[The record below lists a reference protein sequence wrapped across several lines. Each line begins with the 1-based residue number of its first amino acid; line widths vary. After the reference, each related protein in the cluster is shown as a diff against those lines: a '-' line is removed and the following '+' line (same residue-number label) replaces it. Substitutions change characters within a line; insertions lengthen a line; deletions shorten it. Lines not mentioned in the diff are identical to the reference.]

1 MKSILIQEHE
11 RLCIEQNDMYDNL
24 SLVRW
29 DKPMEHDPWGY
40 YASYII
46 GAEWI
51 DDKEALVVTTKRGM
65 EEIDFLTMFM
75 TCFSSDVSV
84 KSFAEIYNIDCEA
97 PVIHAPSLKGVLS
110 PLIVLHF
117 LGIVSRIKS
126 LKKGYVHYS
135 ENLKKVKGHIQVM
148 KNERKNIASKRFDR
162 VFCDFDEYTVDIP
175 ENRLIKK
182 ALLFSS
188 QILRTITQN
197 HSIGNKA
204 KLMLSKSLAL
214 FENVSDEVQVKEV
227 SLIKGHKL
235 FSEYNEAVR
244 LAKLILR
251 RYDYSISKTS
261 SLDEN
266 VPPFTLDMSLL
277 YEHYVY
283 GLLNEAYGNKISY
296 QFKGKT
302 GFPDFLYCATEFK
315 AILDTKYIPKYES
328 SSLDNNVIRQL
339 SVYSR
344 DIPILRHLGYEDIDE
359 ESPRPNVPCI
369 IIYSKEGNV
378 VRNPFIKNWTS
389 NLATRLRTVACQAKL
404 RLVNSWLKEE
414 RRHDYQIERKSL
426 FHLLS
431 DTEIQ
436 PSGCRTYLS
445 RP

>member
-84 KSFAEIYNIDCEA
+84 ESFAEIYNIDCEA

-117 LGIVSRIKS
+117 LGVVSRIKS

-339 SVYSR
+339 SGYSR
-344 DIPILRHLGYEDIDE
+344 DIPILRHLGYEDINE
-359 ESPRPNVPCI
+359 ESPIPNVPCI
-369 IIYSKEGNV
+369 IIYPKEGNV
-378 VRNPFIKNWTS
+378 VRNPFMKKNLRDLCTTPVRKLARFYKICIPLPVMGS
-389 NLATRLRTVACQAKL
+389 NK
-404 RLVNSWLKEE
+404 
-414 RRHDYQIERKSL
+414 
-426 FHLLS
+426 
-431 DTEIQ
+431 
-436 PSGCRTYLS
+436 
-445 RP
+445 

>member
-84 KSFAEIYNIDCEA
+84 ESFAEIYNIDCEA

-266 VPPFTLDMSLL
+266 VPPFTLNMSLL

-302 GFPDFLYCATEFK
+302 GSPDFLYYATGFK

-339 SVYSR
+339 SGYSR
-344 DIPILRHLGYEDIDE
+344 DIPILRHLGYEDINE
-359 ESPRPNVPCI
+359 ESPIPNVPCI
-369 IIYSKEGNV
+369 IIYPKEGNV
-378 VRNPFIKNWTS
+378 VRNPFMKKNLRDLCTTPVRKLARFYKICIPLPVMGS
-389 NLATRLRTVACQAKL
+389 NK
-404 RLVNSWLKEE
+404 
-414 RRHDYQIERKSL
+414 
-426 FHLLS
+426 
-431 DTEIQ
+431 
-436 PSGCRTYLS
+436 
-445 RP
+445 

>member
-11 RLCIEQNDMYDNL
+11 RLSIEQNDRYDNL

-40 YASYII
+40 YASYVI

-75 TCFSSDVSV
+75 TCFSSDLPVE
-84 KSFAEIYNIDCEA
+84 SFAEIYDIDCET

-117 LGIVSRIKS
+117 LGVVCRIKS
-126 LKKGYVHYS
+126 LKKGYVHYCK
-135 ENLKKVKGHIQVM
+135 NLKKVKGHIQVM
-148 KNERKNIASKRFDR
+148 NNERKNIASKRFDR
-162 VFCDFDEYTVDIP
+162 VFCNFDEYTVDIP

-188 QILRTITQN
+188 QILRTITEN
-197 HSIGNKA
+197 HSIGNKV

-214 FENVSDEVQVKEV
+214 FENVSDEVQIKEV

-235 FSEYNEAVR
+235 FSEYNEAIR

-251 RYDYSISKTS
+251 RYDYSISKIS

-266 VPPFTLDMSLL
+266 IPPFTLDMSLL

-283 GLLNEAYGNKISY
+283 GLLNEAYGDKISY

-302 GFPDFLYCATEFK
+302 GFPDFLYCTTGFK
-315 AILDTKYIPKYES
+315 AILDTKYIPKYET

-339 SVYSR
+339 SGYSR
-344 DIPILRHLGYEDIDE
+344 DIPILRHLGYKDIDE
-359 ESPRPNVPCI
+359 ESPIPNVPCI
-369 IIYSKEGNV
+369 IIYPKEGNV
-378 VRNPFIKNWTS
+378 VRNPFVKK
-389 NLATRLRTVACQAKL
+389 KL
-404 RLVNSWLKEE
+404 RDLCTTPV
-414 RRHDYQIERKSL
+414 RKLARFYKICIPLPVMGSNK
-426 FHLLS
+426 
-431 DTEIQ
+431 
-436 PSGCRTYLS
+436 
-445 RP
+445 

>member
-1 MKSILIQEHE
+1 VE
-11 RLCIEQNDMYDNL
+11 
-24 SLVRW
+24 
-29 DKPMEHDPWGY
+29 
-40 YASYII
+40 
-46 GAEWI
+46 
-51 DDKEALVVTTKRGM
+51 
-65 EEIDFLTMFM
+65 
-75 TCFSSDVSV
+75 
-84 KSFAEIYNIDCEA
+84 SFAEIYNIDSEA

-117 LGIVSRIKS
+117 LGVVSRIKS

-175 ENRLIKK
+175 GNRLIKK

-188 QILRTITQN
+188 QILRTITEN
-197 HSIGNKA
+197 HSIGNRCKM
-204 KLMLSKSLAL
+204 MLSKSLAL
-214 FENVSDEVQVKEV
+214 FENVSAEVQIKEV

-283 GLLNEAYGNKISY
+283 GLLNEAYGDKISY
-296 QFKGKT
+296 QFNGKT
-302 GFPDFLYCATEFK
+302 GFPDFLYCATGFK

-339 SVYSR
+339 SGYSR
-344 DIPILRHLGYEDIDE
+344 DIPILHHLGYEDIDE
-359 ESPRPNVPCI
+359 ESPIPNVPCV
-369 IIYSKEGNV
+369 IIYPKEGRDV
-378 VRNPFIKNWTS
+378 KNPFTN
-389 NLATRLRTVACQAKL
+389 
-404 RLVNSWLKEE
+404 
-414 RRHDYQIERKSL
+414 KSL
-426 FHLLS
+426 RDLCTTPVRKLARFYKVCVPLPVMGSNKYNYGKRL
-431 DTEIQ
+431 
-436 PSGCRTYLS
+436 
-445 RP
+445 

>member
-84 KSFAEIYNIDCEA
+84 ESFAEIYNIDCEA

-162 VFCDFDEYTVDIP
+162 VFCVFDEYTVDIP

-204 KLMLSKSLAL
+204 KLILSKSLAL

-302 GFPDFLYCATEFK
+302 GFPDFLYYATGFK

-339 SVYSR
+339 SGYSR
-344 DIPILRHLGYEDIDE
+344 DIPILRHLGYEDINE
-359 ESPRPNVPCI
+359 ESPIPNVPCI
-369 IIYSKEGNV
+369 IIYPKEGNV
-378 VRNPFIKNWTS
+378 VRNPFMKKNLRDLCTTPVRKLARFYKICIPLPVMGS
-389 NLATRLRTVACQAKL
+389 NK
-404 RLVNSWLKEE
+404 
-414 RRHDYQIERKSL
+414 
-426 FHLLS
+426 
-431 DTEIQ
+431 
-436 PSGCRTYLS
+436 
-445 RP
+445 

>member
-1 MKSILIQEHE
+1 MKSILIQEHKC
-11 RLCIEQNDMYDNL
+11 LSIEHNDRYDNL

-29 DKPMEHDPWGY
+29 DKPMEHKPWGY

-51 DDKEALVVTTKRGM
+51 DEKEALVVTTKRGM

-75 TCFSSDVSV
+75 TCFSSDLSV
-84 KSFAEIYNIDCEA
+84 ESFAGIYDIDSEA
-97 PVIHAPSLKGVLS
+97 QVIHAPSLKGVLS

-117 LGIVSRIKS
+117 LGVVSRIKS

-135 ENLKKVKGHIQVM
+135 ENLKKVKGRIQVM

-162 VFCDFDEYTVDIP
+162 VFCNFDEYTVDIP

-283 GLLNEAYGNKISY
+283 GLLNEAYGDKITY
-296 QFKGKT
+296 QFEGET
-302 GFPDFLYCATEFK
+302 GRPDFLYCATEFK

-339 SVYSR
+339 SGYSR
-344 DIPILRHLGYEDIDE
+344 DIPILQHLGYEDIDE
-359 ESPRPNVPCI
+359 ESPIPNVPCI
-369 IIYSKEGNV
+369 IIYPKEGNV
-378 VRNPFIKNWTS
+378 ERNPFVKK
-389 NLATRLRTVACQAKL
+389 KL
-404 RLVNSWLKEE
+404 RDLCTTPV
-414 RRHDYQIERKSL
+414 RKLARFYKICIPLPVMGSNK
-426 FHLLS
+426 
-431 DTEIQ
+431 
-436 PSGCRTYLS
+436 
-445 RP
+445 

>member
-11 RLCIEQNDMYDNL
+11 RLSIEHNDRYDNL
-24 SLVRW
+24 NLVRW

-40 YASYII
+40 YASYVI

-75 TCFSSDVSV
+75 TCFSSDLSV
-84 KSFAEIYNIDCEA
+84 DSFAKIYNIDSEA

-117 LGIVSRIKS
+117 IGVVSRIKS

-188 QILRTITQN
+188 QILRIITEN

-214 FENVSDEVQVKEV
+214 FENVTDEVQIKEV

-266 VPPFTLDMSLL
+266 VPPFTLNMSLL

-296 QFKGKT
+296 QFNGKT
-302 GFPDFLYCATEFK
+302 GFPDFLYCSTGFK

-339 SVYSR
+339 SGYSR
-344 DIPILRHLGYEDIDE
+344 DISILHHLGYEDIDE
-359 ESPRPNVPCI
+359 ESPIPNVPCV
-369 IIYSKEGNV
+369 IIYPKEGRNV
-378 VRNPFIKNWTS
+378 KNPFANK
-389 NLATRLRTVACQAKL
+389 RLRDLCTTPVRKL
-404 RLVNSWLKEE
+404 ARFYKVCVPLPVMGTNK
-414 RRHDYQIERKSL
+414 
-426 FHLLS
+426 
-431 DTEIQ
+431 
-436 PSGCRTYLS
+436 
-445 RP
+445 

>member
-11 RLCIEQNDMYDNL
+11 RLSIEHNDRYDNL
-24 SLVRW
+24 NLVRW

-40 YASYII
+40 YASYVI

-75 TCFSSDVSV
+75 MCFSSDLSV
-84 KSFAEIYNIDCEA
+84 ESFAEIYNIDSEA

-117 LGIVSRIKS
+117 LGVVSRIKS

-135 ENLKKVKGHIQVM
+135 ENLKKVKGHIRVM

-188 QILRTITQN
+188 QILRTITEN
-197 HSIGNKA
+197 HSIGNRCKM
-204 KLMLSKSLAL
+204 MLSKSLAL
-214 FENVSDEVQVKEV
+214 FENVSAEVQIKEV

-283 GLLNEAYGNKISY
+283 GLLNEAYGDKIKY

-302 GFPDFLYCATEFK
+302 GFPDFLYCSTGFK
-315 AILDTKYIPKYES
+315 AILDTKYIPEYYKS

-339 SVYSR
+339 SGYSR
-344 DIPILRHLGYEDIDE
+344 DIPVLRRLGYEDIGE
-359 ESPRPNVPCI
+359 ESPIPNVPCV
-369 IIYSKEGNV
+369 IIYPKEGLDV
-378 VRNPFIKNWTS
+378 KNPFANKRPRDLCTTPVRK
-389 NLATRLRTVACQAKL
+389 LARFYKVCVPLPVMGTNK
-404 RLVNSWLKEE
+404 
-414 RRHDYQIERKSL
+414 
-426 FHLLS
+426 
-431 DTEIQ
+431 
-436 PSGCRTYLS
+436 
-445 RP
+445 

>member
-11 RLCIEQNDMYDNL
+11 RLSIEHNDRYDNL
-24 SLVRW
+24 NLVRW

-40 YASYII
+40 YASYVI

-65 EEIDFLTMFM
+65 EEIDFLTIFM
-75 TCFSSDVSV
+75 MCFSSDLSV
-84 KSFAEIYNIDCEA
+84 ESFAEIYNIDSEA

-117 LGIVSRIKS
+117 LGVVSRIKS

-188 QILRTITQN
+188 QILRIITEN
-197 HSIGNKA
+197 HSIRNKA

-214 FENVSDEVQVKEV
+214 FENVTDEVQIKEV

-296 QFKGKT
+296 QFNGKT
-302 GFPDFLYCATEFK
+302 GFPDFLYCATGFK

-339 SVYSR
+339 SGYSR
-344 DIPILRHLGYEDIDE
+344 DIPILHHLGYEDIDE
-359 ESPRPNVPCI
+359 ESPIPDVPCI
-369 IIYSKEGNV
+369 IIYPNEGNV
-378 VRNPFIKNWTS
+378 VSNPFVKK
-389 NLATRLRTVACQAKL
+389 KL
-404 RLVNSWLKEE
+404 RDLCTTPV
-414 RRHDYQIERKSL
+414 RKL
-426 FHLLS
+426 ARFYKICIPLPVMG
-431 DTEIQ
+431 TNK
-436 PSGCRTYLS
+436 
-445 RP
+445 

>member
-1 MKSILIQEHE
+1 MISIQEHQ
-11 RLCIEQNDMYDNL
+11 RLSIEHNDRYDNL
-24 SLVRW
+24 NLVRW

-40 YASYII
+40 YASYVI

-75 TCFSSDVSV
+75 TCFSSDLSV
-84 KSFAEIYNIDCEA
+84 ESFAKIYNIDSEA

-117 LGIVSRIKS
+117 IGVVSRIKS

-188 QILRTITQN
+188 QILRIITEN

-214 FENVSDEVQVKEV
+214 FENVTDEVQIKEV

-266 VPPFTLDMSLL
+266 VPPFTLNMSLL

-283 GLLNEAYGNKISY
+283 RLLNEAYGNKISY
-296 QFKGKT
+296 QFNGKT
-302 GFPDFLYCATEFK
+302 GFPDFLYCSTGFK

-339 SVYSR
+339 SGYSR
-344 DIPILRHLGYEDIDE
+344 DIPILHHLGYEDIDE
-359 ESPRPNVPCI
+359 ESPIPNVPCV
-369 IIYSKEGNV
+369 IIY
-378 VRNPFIKNWTS
+378 P
-389 NLATRLRTVACQAKL
+389 
-404 RLVNSWLKEE
+404 KEE
-414 RRHDYQIERKSL
+414 RNVKNPFANKRLRDLCTSPVRKL
-426 FHLLS
+426 ARFYKVCVPL
-431 DTEIQ
+431 
-436 PSGCRTYLS
+436 PVSGANQ
-445 RP
+445 

>member
-1 MKSILIQEHE
+1 MKSILIQEHDC
-11 RLCIEQNDMYDNL
+11 LSIEQNDRYDNL

-29 DKPMEHDPWGY
+29 DKPIECDPWGY
-40 YASYII
+40 YASYVI

-75 TCFSSDVSV
+75 MCFSSDLSV
-84 KSFAEIYNIDCEA
+84 ESFAEIYNIDSEA

-117 LGIVSRIKS
+117 LGVVSRIKS

-135 ENLKKVKGHIQVM
+135 ENMKKVKGHIQVM

-188 QILRTITQN
+188 QILRTITEN
-197 HSIGNKA
+197 HSIGNRC

-214 FENVSDEVQVKEV
+214 FENVSDEVQIKEV

-283 GLLNEAYGNKISY
+283 GLLNEAYGDKISY
-296 QFKGKT
+296 QFHGKT
-302 GFPDFLYCATEFK
+302 GVPDFLYCSTGFK

-339 SVYSR
+339 SGYSR
-344 DIPILRHLGYEDIDE
+344 DIPILRQLGYEDMDE
-359 ESPRPNVPCI
+359 ESPIPNIPCV
-369 IIYSKEGNV
+369 IIYPKEGSDV
-378 VRNPFIKNWTS
+378 KNPFQNK
-389 NLATRLRTVACQAKL
+389 KL
-404 RLVNSWLKEE
+404 RDLCTSPV
-414 RRHDYQIERKSL
+414 RKL
-426 FHLLS
+426 ARFYKVCVPL
-431 DTEIQ
+431 
-436 PSGCRTYLS
+436 PVSGANQ
-445 RP
+445 

>member
-11 RLCIEQNDMYDNL
+11 RLSIEHNDRYDNL
-24 SLVRW
+24 NLVRW

-40 YASYII
+40 YASYVI

-75 TCFSSDVSV
+75 MCFSSDLSV
-84 KSFAEIYNIDCEA
+84 ESFAEIYNIDSEA

-117 LGIVSRIKS
+117 LGVVSRIKS

-135 ENLKKVKGHIQVM
+135 ENLKKVKGRIQVM

-182 ALLFSS
+182 ALLFCS
-188 QILRTITQN
+188 QILRIITEN
-197 HSIGNKA
+197 HSMGNKA

-214 FENVSDEVQVKEV
+214 FENVTDEVQIKEV

-266 VPPFTLDMSLL
+266 VPPFTLNMSLL

-283 GLLNEAYGNKISY
+283 GLLNEAYGDKITY
-296 QFKGKT
+296 QFSGKT
-302 GFPDFLYCATEFK
+302 GSPDFLYCSTGFK

-339 SVYSR
+339 SGYSR
-344 DIPILRHLGYEDIDE
+344 DIPILWHLGYEDIVE
-359 ESPRPNVPCI
+359 ESPIPKVPCV
-369 IIYSKEGNV
+369 IIYPKEGHDEK
-378 VRNPFIKNWTS
+378 NPFANK
-389 NLATRLRTVACQAKL
+389 RLRDLCTTPVRKL
-404 RLVNSWLKEE
+404 ARFYKICVPLPIMGSNK
-414 RRHDYQIERKSL
+414 
-426 FHLLS
+426 
-431 DTEIQ
+431 
-436 PSGCRTYLS
+436 
-445 RP
+445 

>member
-1 MKSILIQEHE
+1 MNHILIREHE
-11 RLCIEQNDMYDNL
+11 CLGIEQNNRYDNL

-51 DDKEALVVTTKRGM
+51 NDKEALIVTTKRGM
-65 EEIDFLTMFM
+65 EKIDFLTMFM
-75 TCFSSDVSV
+75 TCFSSDLSV
-84 KSFAEIYNIDCEA
+84 ESFADIYSIDIEA

-117 LGIVSRIKS
+117 LGVVRRIKS

-135 ENLKKVKGHIQVM
+135 ENQKKVKGHIQVM

-162 VFCDFDEYTVDIP
+162 IFCDFDEYTVDIP

-188 QILRTITQN
+188 QMLRTITEK

-214 FENVSDEVQVKEV
+214 FENVTDDVQIKEV

-235 FSEYNEAVR
+235 FSEYKEAVR
-244 LAKLILR
+244 LAKLILQ
-251 RYDYSISKTS
+251 RYDYSISRTS

-266 VPPFTLDMSLL
+266 VIPFTLNMSLL

-283 GLLNEAYGNKISY
+283 GLLNEAYGDKISY

-302 GFPDFLYCATEFK
+302 GSPDFLYRSTRFK
-315 AILDTKYIPKYES
+315 AILDTKYIPKYEN

-339 SVYSR
+339 SGYSR
-344 DIPILRHLGYEDIDE
+344 DIPILRHLGYEEIDE
-359 ESPRPNVPCI
+359 KSPIPNVPCI
-369 IIYSKEGNV
+369 IIYPKEGNGIK
-378 VRNPFIKNWTS
+378 NPFMKK
-389 NLATRLRTVACQAKL
+389 KL
-404 RLVNSWLKEE
+404 RDLCTTPV
-414 RRHDYQIERKSL
+414 RKL
-426 FHLLS
+426 ARFYKICIPLPVMGS
-431 DTEIQ
+431 DK
-436 PSGCRTYLS
+436 
-445 RP
+445 

>member
-11 RLCIEQNDMYDNL
+11 RLSLEQNDRYANL

-40 YASYII
+40 YASYVI

-51 DDKEALVVTTKRGM
+51 DDKEALIVTTKRGM

-75 TCFSSDVSV
+75 TCFSSDLSV
-84 KSFAEIYNIDCEA
+84 ESFSEIYNIDSEA

-117 LGIVSRIKS
+117 LGVVSRIKS

-135 ENLKKVKGHIQVM
+135 ENLRKVKGHIQVM

-188 QILRTITQN
+188 QILRTITEN

-204 KLMLSKSLAL
+204 KLMLTKSLAL
-214 FENVSDEVQVKEV
+214 FENVTDEVQIKEV
-227 SLIKGHKL
+227 SQIKGHKL

-244 LAKLILR
+244 LAKLILQ

-261 SLDEN
+261 SLNEN
-266 VPPFTLDMSLL
+266 VTPFTLDMSLL

-283 GLLNEAYGNKISY
+283 GLLNEAYGDKISY
-296 QFKGKT
+296 QVKGKT
-302 GFPDFLYCATEFK
+302 GLPDFLYCSTGFK
-315 AILDTKYIPKYES
+315 AILDTKYIPKYEN
-328 SSLDNNVIRQL
+328 SSLDQNVIRQL
-339 SVYSR
+339 GGYSR
-344 DIPILRHLGYEDIDE
+344 DILILRHLGYEDIEE
-359 ESPRPNVPCI
+359 ESPVPDVPCI
-369 IIYSKEGNV
+369 IIYPKEKEGCDV
-378 VRNPFIKNWTS
+378 KNPFANKRLGDLCTTS
-389 NLATRLRTVACQAKL
+389 VRKL
-404 RLVNSWLKEE
+404 VRFYKICVPLPVMSSNK
-414 RRHDYQIERKSL
+414 
-426 FHLLS
+426 
-431 DTEIQ
+431 
-436 PSGCRTYLS
+436 
-445 RP
+445 

>member
-1 MKSILIQEHE
+1 MRSILIQEHE
-11 RLCIEQNDMYDNL
+11 RLSIEQNERYDNL
-24 SLVRW
+24 NLVRW

-40 YASYII
+40 YASYVI

-75 TCFSSDVSV
+75 MCFSSDLSV
-84 KSFAEIYNIDCEA
+84 ESFAEIYNIDSEA

-117 LGIVSRIKS
+117 LGVVSRIKS

-162 VFCDFDEYTVDIP
+162 VFCGFDEYTVDIP

-182 ALLFSS
+182 ALLFCS
-188 QILRTITQN
+188 QILRTITEN

-214 FENVSDEVQVKEV
+214 FENVTDEVQIKAV

-261 SLDEN
+261 LLDEN
-266 VPPFTLDMSLL
+266 VPPFTLNMSLL

-283 GLLNEAYGNKISY
+283 GLLNEAYGDKISY
-296 QFKGKT
+296 QFNGKT
-302 GFPDFLYCATEFK
+302 GRPDFLYRSTGFK

-339 SVYSR
+339 SGYNR
-344 DIPILRHLGYEDIDE
+344 DILILQHLGYEDIDE
-359 ESPRPNVPCI
+359 ESPIPNVPCV
-369 IIYSKEGNV
+369 IIYPKEGRDV
-378 VRNPFIKNWTS
+378 KNPFTNK
-389 NLATRLRTVACQAKL
+389 RLRDLCTTPVRMLARFYKVCVPLPVMDSNK
-404 RLVNSWLKEE
+404 
-414 RRHDYQIERKSL
+414 
-426 FHLLS
+426 
-431 DTEIQ
+431 
-436 PSGCRTYLS
+436 
-445 RP
+445 